1 MVVTFTFA
9 KRYIAKS
16 QRYVN
21 DESSRVCIRKLLAL
35 AFVPKVNI
43 PQTFYILKDNCPEEL
58 RAIFDYYEDYWIKT
72 VDLSLWN
79 MHGILR
85 RTNNN
90 LEGWHLRLNRAVGK
104 SHANIYE
111 FILTLIKEQGA
122 TETLLAQIAAGN
134 IRGTSKSTKYNQI
147 NKRN

>member
-1 MVVTFTFA
+1 MVLLPDLLTCDFERGLISSIRLKFPTTHIRGCYFHFCQAVYRKVQTLGL
-9 KRYIAKS
+9 S

-43 PQTFYILKDNCPEEL
+43 PQTFDILKANCPEEL

-85 RTNNN
+85 R
-90 LEGWHLRLNRAVGK
+90 
-104 SHANIYE
+104 
-111 FILTLIKEQGA
+111 
-122 TETLLAQIAAGN
+122 QIT
-134 IRGTSKSTKYNQI
+134 TSKGGI
-147 NKRN
+147 CG